1 MAPKR
6 QRVSKKYS
14 NGVHEAYDHAKFVN
28 LEASRY
34 SFLVNNRK
42 FIVEKSFEHLG
53 GFFKKTIASNRWNE
67 FSKPCKPIVAA
78 VVREFYV
85 SLKEQLL
92 MKVWVR
98 NTWGTI

>member
-1 MAPKR
+1 MNDMARKR
-6 QRVSKKYS
+6 ERVSKKAS
-14 NGVHEAYDHAKFVN
+14 NVVLEAYDHSKFVN

-42 FIVEKSFEHLG
+42 VIVEKSFEHLG
-53 GFFKKTIASNRWNE
+53 GFFRKTIASKRWNE
-67 FSKPCKPIVAA
+67 FSKPCKPVVAA

-92 MKVWVR
+92 MKV
-98 NTWGTI
+98 